1 MRQALASLAL
11 AAVFIAGCSA
21 VAPTFDGLDGA
32 TTTVVIATG
41 ADDLA
46 TLGVPFVDG
55 QPVVETVDVEITSM
69 DDPANPVALRFS
81 FADGLFTYDPDG
93 SLTTIGFP
101 FQGSVD
107 VALPAGH
114 DYSFEATGADIDTTW
129 LAYGVTTGYVDVTT
143 TTVRLALATMID
155 VATLGTIAPTSA
167 VDPGQTIDL
176 YLAVDA
182 PGGYS
187 VPVADYA
194 VTYAIL
200 PDDGAID
207 ATSEVGTRA
216 VATASPTDDTFTLTA
231 TITGWRDVAGV
242 ATVGDVTATFEAPYA
257 IVTSLGF
264 DTTAPV
270 VTIDASTEPAYAGR
284 AYALSGTASDDVALD
299 RVQVFEG
306 PVLVGSTDSL
316 EYEVDGVAP
325 IVLLTG
331 SWTVDWIPAEARSHT
346 LTALAIDTAGNEQRA
361 STTIEVSIPTLTFV
375 DGAFG
380 TLATLSAGESVV
392 LRGTATA
399 SFDALYLDIDLY
411 PHSGGAGSAVSTVG
425 LVIADGMW
433 TLDWTAPAAGSYN
446 LERWYASDF
455 ASFQLTV
462 E

>member
-21 VAPTFDGLDGA
+21 VAPTPDGLDGV
-32 TTTVVIATG
+32 TTTVAIATG
-41 ADDLA
+41 ADDLT

-55 QPVVETVDVEITSM
+55 QPVVESVGVAITAI
-69 DDPANPVALRFS
+69 DDPENPVVLRFS
-81 FADGLFTYDPDG
+81 FVDGLFTYDPDG
-93 SLTTIGFP
+93 PTTTI
-101 FQGSVD
+101 
-107 VALPAGH
+107 AA
-114 DYSFEATGADIDTTW
+114 
-129 LAYGVTTGYVDVTT
+129 
-143 TTVRLALATMID
+143 
-155 VATLGTIAPTSA
+155 TSA

-182 PGGYS
+182 PGGYA

-194 VTYAIL
+194 VTYAIV
-200 PDDGAID
+200 PDDGTIG

-242 ATVGDVTATFEAPYA
+242 ATTGDVTATFEAPYA

-264 DTTAPV
+264 DVTAPV
-270 VTIDASTEPAYAGR
+270 VTIDASTERANAGT

-299 RVQVFEG
+299 RVQVYEG
-306 PVLVGSTDSL
+306 PVLVGASDPL
-316 EYEVDGVAP
+316 ESDADGVAP
-325 IVLLTG
+325 ITRLSGTWAMD
-331 SWTVDWIPAEARSHT
+331 WTPTEARSRT
-346 LTALAIDTAGNEQRA
+346 LTALAIDPAGNEQRA
-361 STTIEVSIPTLTFV
+361 SATIEVGIPTLTFA
-375 DGAFG
+375 DGTFG
-380 TLATLSAGESVV
+380 TPATLVAGERVV
-392 LRGTATA
+392 RRGTATA

-425 LVIADGMW
+425 LVVADGMW
-433 TLDWTAPAAGSYN
+433 TLDWTAPVAGSYN
-446 LERWYASDF
+446 LESRYDVEF